1 MADLLIFLNLRPNH
15 FCKYSDIL
23 HSITRPDL
31 NFNDYPLRASWLA
44 AVAKIAV
51 AITAKAV
58 ADARLAEYVIPLS
71 PHILSRQPQ
80 LRGRMVSD
88 ILQCK

>member
-1 MADLLIFLNLRPNH
+1 MADLLAFLNIRTNH
-15 FCKYSDIL
+15 FCRYSDIL

-31 NFNDYPLRASWLA
+31 NFNDRPLRTSWLA

-71 PHILSRQPQ
+71 PHTLLRQPQ
-80 LRGRMVSD
+80 LCGRMGAHIFAV
-88 ILQCK
+88 